1 MKDGPQFLPEST
13 EIPTPIDAKIN
24 STNWCIKLHL
34 LFATTL
40 NNLHTK
46 FLPREIQER
55 SPDALNAWRLRL
67 DRTVQSVH
75 LTSTGIIEHLNYL
88 MYPLDG
94 FILYAVGSMEH
105 KRRWEGELDIVYT
118 F

>member
-1 MKDGPQFLPEST
+1 MSNVTFLL
-13 EIPTPIDAKIN
+13 A
-24 STNWCIKLHL
+24 
-34 LFATTL
+34 TL

-55 SPDALNAWRLRL
+55 SPNALNAWCLRL

-94 FILYAVGSMEH
+94 FILYAVGSMDH
-105 KRRWEGELDIVYT
+105 KKRWEGKLDNVYYLVSG
-118 F
+118 